1 MKNKNEITE
10 YQNEK
15 ELLLKEIADGKLENI
30 NLKKNN
36 EKLNELMQIGVNTYE
51 EEKRKNQDL
60 ERRLQNYNGNDNKNN
75 DNNCAQMPTANGN

>member
-1 MKNKNEITE
+1 MKKKNEITE
-10 YQNEK
+10 FQNEK

-60 ERRLQNYNGNDNKNN
+60 ERRLQNYNGNDKNN